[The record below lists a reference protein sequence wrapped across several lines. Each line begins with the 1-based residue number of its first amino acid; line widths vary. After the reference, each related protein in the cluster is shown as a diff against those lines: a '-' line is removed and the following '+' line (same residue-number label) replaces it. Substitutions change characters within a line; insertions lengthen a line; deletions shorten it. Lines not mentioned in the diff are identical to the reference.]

1 MAVAAALLSLPTGAE
16 AQVREPG
23 QSVLVGRV
31 TDRDTEDAVAGASI
45 VLSGLDEERVSGP
58 GGWFE
63 FDGVPAGSHVL
74 RVSRIGYETLTD
86 TLQVPR
92 TSRLDLDIRLVP
104 AAVELEPLLV
114 VASYAMGGKMA
125 AFYRRRRTS
134 QVGHFITRADIEAEP
149 RATVSGFLRRVRGLR
164 VVQTRQ
170 GGFSTGNNIVMR
182 GNCRPAIFIDG
193 ILTADGGLT
202 LDEMLH
208 PGDLEGIEI
217 YRGSE
222 APAAFVRNPCGAILL
237 WTRPGGQTEGSLP
250 FWVGA
255 AAAGVIAAL
264 VLLFAR

>member
-1 MAVAAALLSLPTGAE
+1 MALAAALLSVPAGTE
-16 AQVREPG
+16 AQVRDRGE
-23 QSVLVGRV
+23 SVLVGRV
-31 TDRDTEDAVAGASI
+31 TDRDTEDAVTGATI
-45 VLSGLDEERVSGP
+45 ALSGLDEERVSGP

-63 FDGVPAGSHVL
+63 LDGVPAGSYVL
-74 RVSRIGYETLTD
+74 RVTRIGYEALTD
-86 TLQVPR
+86 TVRVPA
-92 TSRLDLDIRLVP
+92 TSRVDLDIRLVP
-104 AAVELEPLLV
+104 AAVELEPLVV

-125 AFYRRRRTS
+125 AFYRRARTS

-149 RATVSGFLRRVRGLR
+149 RAYVSGFLRRVRGLR

-170 GGFSTGNNIVMR
+170 GGMSMGNNIVMR

-193 ILTADGGLT
+193 ILTSDGGLT
-202 LDEMLH
+202 LDEMLQ

-222 APAAFVRNPCGAILL
+222 TPAAFVRTPCGAILL
-237 WTRPGGQTEGSLP
+237 WTRPGGSAEGTLP
-250 FWVGA
+250 FWMGA